1 MIFKTS
7 NFGIFLLFQVPP
19 KIMKYT
25 SLYNFFPQIK
35 KCKNSKLGPVTRECK
50 AGVYWPQSES
60 QSCSQSHQ
68 SCKSASSWVK
78 IESRSH
84 KQSYKLGRFG
94 VLRIRLVSCSLD

>member
-1 MIFKTS
+1 MTMIFKTS

-35 KCKNSKLGPVTRECK
+35 KFKNSKLGPVTRECK
-50 AGVYWPQSES
+50 AGVDWPESKS

-68 SCKSASSWVK
+68 SCKSASS
-78 IESRSH
+78 
-84 KQSYKLGRFG
+84 
-94 VLRIRLVSCSLD
+94 

>member
-19 KIMKYT
+19 KIVKYT

-35 KCKNSKLGPVTRECK
+35 KCKNSKLGLVTRECK
-50 AGVYWPQSES
+50 ADVYWPQSES

-68 SCKSASSWVK
+68 SCKSAFS
-78 IESRSH
+78 
-84 KQSYKLGRFG
+84 
-94 VLRIRLVSCSLD
+94 